1 MEDKI
6 SGISLKN
13 ELIRKSIHLSS
24 SVIPFSYFFL
34 DRKTEII
41 ILSVFTFLMITVDL
55 LRLKNKTI
63 KGLYLKILGPILRRH
78 ETENGRELF
87 TGGTY
92 IVVAYLIC
100 VIIFPQPLAIMA
112 MLVIIFCD
120 SAAAITGKVYGKHFI
135 GNKTIEGSLAFFITG
150 VIIVF
155 VTPKLT
161 GSSNEY
167 FVGIAAVLL
176 TTIFELL
183 PLKIDDNISI
193 PVFFGL
199 VYLGLVSMV

>member
-1 MEDKI
+1 LEDKI